1 MIRRI
6 AAFVLLAG
14 FALLIVNILFIGYRR
29 TVSLTVYAIIAVAF
43 ILSIN
48 IFPKNKA

>member
-14 FALLIVNILFIGYRR
+14 FVLLIVNILFIGYHR
-29 TVSLTVYAIIAVAF
+29 TASLTVYAIVAVAF
-43 ILSIN
+43 IISIS
-48 IFPKNKA
+48 IFPKNKK